1 MDLNAVYR
9 KTQKG
14 QEEIAQRTVLGMRE
28 RTLLVMVDGKA
39 TVADLL
45 ARAQH
50 MPDPPALLAKLIDGG
65 FIAADAV
72 APIPATAAAPA
83 PAAAPATAT
92 ATAPAAPLEQQVMQQ
107 TMRYA
112 ERFLDEVLG
121 PQSEVLAEA
130 IGKCKTLPEL
140 RARLEKTRDV
150 IEGMGKKRR
159 AEEFWVAVQALL
171 EGRQPSA
178 PAQASP
184 GAPAAAPAAPPA
196 AAPSPPPPPA
206 PAPPQP
212 SIPEAV
218 RFARRYLNDALGPN
232 ADTLLEAIERCKT
245 LPELRAA
252 MEKTRDAL
260 AAGGSK
266 RKAEE
271 FWNGVELRLP
281 AS

>member
-1 MDLNAVYR
+1 MDLNTVYR

-39 TVADLL
+39 TVAELL

-65 FIAADAV
+65 FIATDA
-72 APIPATAAAPA
+72 AAAPN
-83 PAAAPATAT
+83 PAAASAPSQAPAQAQ
-92 ATAPAAPLEQQVMQQ
+92 AAPLEQQAMQQ

-112 ERFLDEVLG
+112 ERFLDQVLG
-121 PQSEVLAEA
+121 PQSEALAEA

-171 EGRQPSA
+171 EGRQPPAPGQANPAA
-178 PAQASP
+178 PAT
-184 GAPAAAPAAPPA
+184 APAAAPSA
-196 AAPSPPPPPA
+196 PPPPA
-206 PAPPQP
+206 QAPPAQAPPQP

-218 RFARRYLNDALGPN
+218 RFARRFLNDALGPN
-232 ADTLLEAIERCKT
+232 ADALVEPIEKCKT
-245 LPELRAA
+245 LAELRAA

-260 AAGGSK
+260 AASGSR

-271 FWNGVELRLP
+271 FWKGVELRLP
-281 AS
+281 AA

>member
-1 MDLNAVYR
+1 MDLNTVYR

-39 TVADLL
+39 TVAQLL

-65 FIAADAV
+65 FIATDA
-72 APIPATAAAPA
+72 AAAPN
-83 PAAAPATAT
+83 PAAASAPAQAP
-92 ATAPAAPLEQQVMQQ
+92 AQAQAPAAPLEQQAMQQ

-112 ERFLDEVLG
+112 ERFLDQVLG
-121 PQSEVLAEA
+121 PQSEALAEA

-159 AEEFWVAVQALL
+159 ADEFWVAVQALL
-171 EGRQPSA
+171 EGRQP
-178 PAQASP
+178 PVPGQASP
-184 GAPAAAPAAPPA
+184 AAPASAPAAPPA
-196 AAPSPPPPPA
+196 AAPSPPPASA
-206 PAPPQP
+206 PAPPPP

-218 RFARRYLNDALGPN
+218 RFARRFLNDALGPD
-232 ADTLLEAIERCKT
+232 ADALVEPIERCKT

-260 AAGGSK
+260 AASGSR

-271 FWNGVELRLP
+271 FWKGVELRLP
-281 AS
+281 SS

>member
-1 MDLNAVYR
+1 MDLNTVYR

-39 TVADLL
+39 TVAQLL

-65 FIAADAV
+65 FIAADA
-72 APIPATAAAPA
+72 AAAPN
-83 PAAAPATAT
+83 PAAASAPSQAPAQAQ
-92 ATAPAAPLEQQVMQQ
+92 AAPLEQQVMQQ

-112 ERFLDEVLG
+112 ERFLDQVLG
-121 PQSEVLAEA
+121 PQSEALAEA
-130 IGKCKTLPEL
+130 IDKCKTLPEL
-140 RARLEKTRDV
+140 RTRLEKTRDV

-171 EGRQPSA
+171 EGRQP
-178 PAQASP
+178 PVPGQASP
-184 GAPAAAPAAPPA
+184 AAPASAPAAPPA
-196 AAPSPPPPPA
+196 AAPSPPPASA
-206 PAPPQP
+206 PAPPPP

-218 RFARRYLNDALGPN
+218 RFARRFLNDALGPN
-232 ADTLLEAIERCKT
+232 ADALVEPIEKCKT
-245 LPELRAA
+245 LEELRAV

-260 AAGGSK
+260 AASGSR

-271 FWNGVELRLP
+271 FWKGVELRLP
-281 AS
+281 AA

>member
-1 MDLNAVYR
+1 MDLNTVYR

-39 TVADLL
+39 TVAQLL

-65 FIAADAV
+65 FIAADA
-72 APIPATAAAPA
+72 AAAPN
-83 PAAAPATAT
+83 PAAASAPSQAPAQAQ
-92 ATAPAAPLEQQVMQQ
+92 AAPLEQQAMQQ

-112 ERFLDEVLG
+112 ERFLDQVLG
-121 PQSEVLAEA
+121 PQSEALAEA
-130 IGKCKTLPEL
+130 ISKCKTLPEL
-140 RARLEKTRDV
+140 HARLEKTRDV

-159 AEEFWVAVQALL
+159 ADEFWVAVQALL
-171 EGRQPSA
+171 EGRQPPA

-184 GAPAAAPAAPPA
+184 AAPAAAPAAPPA
-196 AAPSPPPPPA
+196 AAPSPPPPSA
-206 PAPPQP
+206 PAPPPP

-218 RFARRYLNDALGPN
+218 RFARRFLNDALGPD
-232 ADTLLEAIERCKT
+232 ADTFLEAIERCKT
-245 LPELRAA
+245 LPELWAA
-252 MEKTRDAL
+252 MEKTRDRL
-260 AAGGSK
+260 AASGSR

-271 FWNGVELRLP
+271 FWKGVELRLP
-281 AS
+281 AA

>member
-1 MDLNAVYR
+1 MDLNTVYR

-39 TVADLL
+39 TVAQLL

-65 FIAADAV
+65 FIAADA
-72 APIPATAAAPA
+72 AAAPN
-83 PAAAPATAT
+83 PAAASASSQ
-92 ATAPAAPLEQQVMQQ
+92 APAQAQAAPPEQQAMQQ

-112 ERFLDEVLG
+112 ERFLDQVLG
-121 PQSEVLAEA
+121 PQSEALAEA
-130 IGKCKTLPEL
+130 IAKCKTLPEL

-171 EGRQPSA
+171 EGRQP
-178 PAQASP
+178 PTPGQASP
-184 GAPAAAPAAPPA
+184 TAPAAAPAAPPA
-196 AAPSPPPPPA
+196 AAPSPPPASA

-218 RFARRYLNDALGPN
+218 RFARRFLNDALGPN
-232 ADTLLEAIERCKT
+232 ADALVEPIEKCKT
-245 LPELRAA
+245 LEELRAA

-260 AAGGSK
+260 AASGSR

-271 FWNGVELRLP
+271 FWKGVELRLP
-281 AS
+281 AA

>member
-1 MDLNAVYR
+1 MDLNTVYR

-39 TVADLL
+39 TVAQLL

-65 FIAADAV
+65 FIAADA
-72 APIPATAAAPA
+72 AAAPN
-83 PAAAPATAT
+83 PAAASASSQ
-92 ATAPAAPLEQQVMQQ
+92 APAQAQAAPPEQQVMQQ

-112 ERFLDEVLG
+112 ERFLDQVLG
-121 PQSEVLAEA
+121 PQSEALAEA
-130 IGKCKTLPEL
+130 IAKCKTLPEL
-140 RARLEKTRDV
+140 RTRLEKTRDV

-171 EGRQPSA
+171 EGRQPAA
-178 PAQASP
+178 PGQASP
-184 GAPAAAPAAPPA
+184 AAPEAAPAAPPA
-196 AAPSPPPPPA
+196 AAPSPPPPSA
-206 PAPPQP
+206 PAPPP

-218 RFARRYLNDALGPN
+218 RFARRFLNDALGPD
-232 ADTLLEAIERCKT
+232 ADTFLEAIERCKT

-252 MEKTRDAL
+252 MEKTRDRL
-260 AAGGSK
+260 AASGSR

-271 FWNGVELRLP
+271 FWKGVELRLP
-281 AS
+281 AA

>member
-1 MDLNAVYR
+1 MDLNTVYR

-39 TVADLL
+39 TVAQLL

-65 FIAADAV
+65 FIAADA
-72 APIPATAAAPA
+72 AAAPN
-83 PAAAPATAT
+83 PAAASAPSQAPAQAQ
-92 ATAPAAPLEQQVMQQ
+92 AAPLEQQVMQQ

-112 ERFLDEVLG
+112 ERFLDQVLG
-121 PQSEVLAEA
+121 PQSEALAEA
-130 IGKCKTLPEL
+130 IAKCKTLPEL

-171 EGRQPSA
+171 EGRQP
-178 PAQASP
+178 PTPGQASP
-184 GAPAAAPAAPPA
+184 TAPAAAPAAPPA
-196 AAPSPPPPPA
+196 AAPSPPPASA

-218 RFARRYLNDALGPN
+218 RFARRFLNDALGPN
-232 ADTLLEAIERCKT
+232 ADALVEPIEKCKT
-245 LPELRAA
+245 LEELRAV

-260 AAGGSK
+260 AASGSR

-271 FWNGVELRLP
+271 FWKGVELRLP
-281 AS
+281 AA